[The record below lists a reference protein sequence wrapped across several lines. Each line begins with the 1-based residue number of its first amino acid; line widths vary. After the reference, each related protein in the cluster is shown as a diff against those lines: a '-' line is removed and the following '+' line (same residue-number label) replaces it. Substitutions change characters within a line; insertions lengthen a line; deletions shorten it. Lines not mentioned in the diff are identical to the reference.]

1 MPLSEQEQRLLDEME
16 RNLYQND
23 ADFVAR
29 VSRRVRPSYTALVVG
44 VLVGITGVV
53 LLLVGVSTRLTVVGL
68 IGFIVMFAGVLVA
81 INGPHHVG
89 TRTEQPA
96 TRQSKPSFMDRM
108 NERWERRDGDR

>member
-29 VSRRVRPSYTALVVG
+29 VSRRVRPSYTAVVVG
-44 VLVGITGVV
+44 VLVGIAGVV

-68 IGFIVMFAGVLVA
+68 IGFIVMFAGVLLA
-81 INGPHHVG
+81 INGPHHTG
-89 TRTEQPA
+89 ARAEQTAP
-96 TRQSKPSFMDRM
+96 RQSKASFMDRM